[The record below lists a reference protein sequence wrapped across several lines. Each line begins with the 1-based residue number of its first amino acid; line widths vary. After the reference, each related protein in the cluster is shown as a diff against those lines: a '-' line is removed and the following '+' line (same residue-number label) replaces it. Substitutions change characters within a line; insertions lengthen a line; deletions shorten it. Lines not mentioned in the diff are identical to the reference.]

1 MMEGVSGFSGHWLEI
16 LAAVYL
22 VGMVLYGHYRGFIR
36 LCVSALALVISL
48 VTVRVALP
56 YVTEWLKNDT
66 PVYESIRQGMADAV
80 GLDGLLDGVLDIGE
94 GTGGNGAGIGER
106 RTIEELKLPEQMKR
120 ILIENNNREVYQMLG
135 MERFGDYVGGYLA
148 DTVIKAA
155 ASILLFAVVFILLHI
170 VAAWLDLIARLPI
183 IKGLNQIAG
192 AVLGGVEGL
201 MFLWIVCLVL
211 TALSGTDFGTA
222 AMGQV
227 AASPW
232 LSWLYDH
239 NVISYFILGLVK
251 GML

>member
-120 ILIENNNREVYQMLG
+120 ILNPKIIIEKCIRCWVWSGLEITW
-135 MERFGDYVGGYLA
+135 A
-148 DTVIKAA
+148 DTWLIRSLKRRPR
-155 ASILLFAVVFILLHI
+155 SCCLQWYLYCFIL
-170 VAAWLDLIARLPI
+170 WQP
-183 IKGLNQIAG
+183 G
-192 AVLGGVEGL
+192 
-201 MFLWIVCLVL
+201 WI
-211 TALSGTDFGTA
+211 
-222 AMGQV
+222 
-227 AASPW
+227 
-232 LSWLYDH
+232 
-239 NVISYFILGLVK
+239 
-251 GML
+251 

>member
-80 GLDGLLDGVLDIGE
+80 GLDGLLDGVLDIGA
-94 GTGGNGAGIGER
+94 GTGGSDAGIGER

-135 MERFGDYVGGYLA
+135 WSSLGITWA
-148 DTVIKAA
+148 DTWLIRSLKRRPR
-155 ASILLFAVVFILLHI
+155 SFCLQWYLYCFIL
-170 VAAWLDLIARLPI
+170 RQP
-183 IKGLNQIAG
+183 G
-192 AVLGGVEGL
+192 
-201 MFLWIVCLVL
+201 WI
-211 TALSGTDFGTA
+211 
-222 AMGQV
+222 
-227 AASPW
+227 
-232 LSWLYDH
+232 
-239 NVISYFILGLVK
+239 
-251 GML
+251 

>member
-135 MERFGDYVGGYLA
+135 VERFGDYVGGYLA

-155 ASILLFAVVFILLHI
+155 ASILLFAVVSRRHRGCFQHGAGD
-170 VAAWLDLIARLPI
+170 VAGVDRKASYNKRTQPDRRSCTGRRGGPYVFMDRLP
-183 IKGLNQIAG
+183 GTYCAVWDGFWNGSHGAG
-192 AVLGGVEGL
+192 GGKPVAVLAVR
-201 MFLWIVCLVL
+201 
-211 TALSGTDFGTA
+211 
-222 AMGQV
+222 
-227 AASPW
+227 P
-232 LSWLYDH
+232 
-239 NVISYFILGLVK
+239 
-251 GML
+251 

>member
-135 MERFGDYVGGYLA
+135 VEQFGDYVGGY
-148 DTVIKAA
+148 
-155 ASILLFAVVFILLHI
+155 
-170 VAAWLDLIARLPI
+170 
-183 IKGLNQIAG
+183 
-192 AVLGGVEGL
+192 VESPHRGEEL
-201 MFLWIVCLVL
+201 VCE
-211 TALSGTDFGTA
+211 
-222 AMGQV
+222 
-227 AASPW
+227 
-232 LSWLYDH
+232 
-239 NVISYFILGLVK
+239 
-251 GML
+251 

>member
-135 MERFGDYVGGYLA
+135 VEQFGDYVGGYLA
-148 DTVIKAA
+148 DTVVKAA

-192 AVLGGVEGL
+192 AVLG
-201 MFLWIVCLVL
+201 
-211 TALSGTDFGTA
+211 LS
-222 AMGQV
+222 
-227 AASPW
+227 
-232 LSWLYDH
+232 LIH
-239 NVISYFILGLVK
+239 I
-251 GML
+251 

>member
-1 MMEGVSGFSGHWLEI
+1 MSPSV
-16 LAAVYL
+16 
-22 VGMVLYGHYRGFIR
+22 RGWR
-36 LCVSALALVISL
+36 M
-48 VTVRVALP
+48 P
-56 YVTEWLKNDT
+56 
-66 PVYESIRQGMADAV
+66 V
-80 GLDGLLDGVLDIGE
+80 GLDGILDGVLDIGE

-135 MERFGDYVGGYLA
+135 VEQFGDYVGGYLA

-211 TALSGTDFGTA
+211 TALSGTDFGAA

-239 NVISYFILGLVK
+239 KCDLIFYSGPGKGHAVK
-251 GML
+251 NDPRAENLFGPGIKLYDCNTQFS

>member
-1 MMEGVSGFSGHWLEI
+1 MLKGVRLGL
-16 LAAVYL
+16 LPKRMAAWAEKAFYGTCDKYL
-22 VGMVLYGHYRGFIR
+22 SKNPDG
-36 LCVSALALVISL
+36 SL
-48 VTVRVALP
+48 
-56 YVTEWLKNDT
+56 
-66 PVYESIRQGMADAV
+66 Q
-80 GLDGLLDGVLDIGE
+80 LDGICLVAGLGGKDHRDGSLAYYFSEPVGE
-94 GTGGNGAGIGER
+94 GTGGSDAGIGER

-135 MERFGDYVGGYLA
+135 VEQFGDYVGGYLA
-148 DTVIKAA
+148 DTVVKAA

-170 VAAWLDLIARLPI
+170 AAAWLDLIARLPI

-211 TALSGTDFGTA
+211 TALSGTDFGAA

>member
-1 MMEGVSGFSGHWLEI
+1 M
-16 LAAVYL
+16 
-22 VGMVLYGHYRGFIR
+22 
-36 LCVSALALVISL
+36 SALALVISL

-80 GLDGLLDGVLDIGE
+80 GLDGILDGVLDIGE

-135 MERFGDYVGGYLA
+135 VEQFGDYVGGYLA

-170 VAAWLDLIARLPI
+170 VAAWAGSDRKASYNKRTQPDRRSLYWEAWRALCFYGSSAWYLLRCLGRILERQPWGRWRQARGCPGCTTI
-183 IKGLNQIAG
+183 
-192 AVLGGVEGL
+192 
-201 MFLWIVCLVL
+201 M
-211 TALSGTDFGTA
+211 
-222 AMGQV
+222 
-227 AASPW
+227 
-232 LSWLYDH
+232 
-239 NVISYFILGLVK
+239 
-251 GML
+251 

>member
-135 MERFGDYVGGYLA
+135 VEQFGDYVGGYLA
-148 DTVIKAA
+148 DTVVKAA
-155 ASILLFAVVFILLHI
+155 ASNPAVCSGIYTASYCGSLAGSDRKASYNKRTQPDRRSCTGRRGGPYVFM
-170 VAAWLDLIARLPI
+170 DRLP
-183 IKGLNQIAG
+183 GTYCAVWDGFWSGSHGAG
-192 AVLGGVEGL
+192 GGKPVAVLAVR
-201 MFLWIVCLVL
+201 
-211 TALSGTDFGTA
+211 
-222 AMGQV
+222 
-227 AASPW
+227 P
-232 LSWLYDH
+232 
-239 NVISYFILGLVK
+239 
-251 GML
+251 

>member
-1 MMEGVSGFSGHWLEI
+1 MEGVSGFSGHWLEI

-135 MERFGDYVGGYLA
+135 GDSVGGYLA
-148 DTVIKAA
+148 DTVVKAA

-211 TALSGTDFGTA
+211 TALSGTDFGAA

-227 AASPW
+227 TRYDFFS
-232 LSWLYDH
+232 LFYLYFV
-239 NVISYFILGLVK
+239 VIF
-251 GML
+251 